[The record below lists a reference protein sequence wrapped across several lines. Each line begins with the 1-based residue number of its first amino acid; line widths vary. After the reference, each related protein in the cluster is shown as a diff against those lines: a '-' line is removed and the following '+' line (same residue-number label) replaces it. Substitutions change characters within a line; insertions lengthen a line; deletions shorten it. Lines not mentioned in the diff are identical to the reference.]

1 MKKDAMIDATQQYR
15 YTLLRE
21 WDSNAPRVAFVMLN
35 PSTADAEIDDNTI
48 NRCINFARS
57 WEYGSIEIVNLFG
70 YRSKNFDYIK
80 GVSNP
85 IGNENNEFI
94 ITVVNRASIVVAAW
108 GDNGTYLSRDLE
120 VIALISEVKDVYCL
134 GITSKGNPRHPLYLD
149 SSTMLEVYEPRNG
162 GFLMKDKEELQI
174 SNVQAEGV
182 ASQHQISS
190 MESVSVDLNSEP
202 RNLSNNSKKDS
213 SGEDIVKEVF
223 LTIMA

>member
-1 MKKDAMIDATQQYR
+1 MCLSLRLIRRDSLKKDATIDVTEQYR

-35 PSTADAEIDDNTI
+35 PSTGDAQIDDNTI

-57 WEYGSIEIVNLFG
+57 WEYGSIEVVNLFG

-94 ITVVNRASIVVAAW
+94 STVVNRASIVVAAW

-149 SSTMLEVYEPRNG
+149 SSTMLEMYKPSDGSSVMN
-162 GFLMKDKEELQI
+162 KEELQS
-174 SNVQAEGV
+174 SNVQGEEV
-182 ASQHQISS
+182 ASTQQISS
-190 MESVSVDLNSEP
+190 TVSVSVDSELK
-202 RNLSNNSKKDS
+202 NLLDEDTVKD
-213 SGEDIVKEVF
+213 EQNKI
-223 LTIMA
+223 